1 MAILIF
7 LKWTVISL
15 VLLLILHKAY
25 QFAVLISTLKQGDVL
40 FPQDAEEAKAI
51 HVLIGKSVQPPT
63 ISGQKSGI
71 YLYVF
76 ILIFTLGMLIAGI
89 LSMLNWSFFLLILVP
104 FINGSDV
111 LNVFAITN
119 RGVLYRNRF
128 IPWKHVKS
136 YEFIPIDMNH
146 RFYGYTK
153 EINDGYELRIETKGW
168 SKVRVAIT
176 AEEMDR
182 LENRLKQ
189 CAS

>member
-1 MAILIF
+1 MIF